1 MSGFSS
7 IDDALAWLDDHID
20 FERVAPTRRALP
32 SLEGMH
38 GALGIL
44 GEPQRDI
51 RTIHVTG
58 TNGKGSTS
66 AIIAA
71 LLLEAGL
78 RVGTY
83 TSPNVHLVNERIAVN
98 GQMIPDGTLRDLLGR
113 LADAEASF
121 PVALTRFEILTL
133 AALVHFA
140 DEAVDVAVVEVGI
153 GGTWDST
160 NVLGAEV
167 AVITTVALDHTQVLG
182 NTPAEIARDKAGIV
196 SPGSVVVIG
205 DLDDELVAI
214 VTEVAEGVAAERI
227 EVFGRDFGIKA
238 NALAVG
244 GRMVE
249 LFATGTS
256 YSEVMVPLH
265 GAHQGR
271 NAAVAV
277 AAANAFLGFSL
288 GEDVID
294 AGLAEVRVPG
304 RLEVLGRK
312 PLVMVDGAHNP
323 AGARVLAASLVEG
336 FNVDGPRVAILGML
350 EGRDPAAML
359 EPLVSVGF
367 SRLVIVEPVSP
378 RAMSAKK
385 IEGAATRLGIE
396 TLVRTDIAQA
406 CAEALSTVGE
416 DGMVLATGALDVVG
430 PARLALRELLAN
442 R

>member
-1 MSGFSS
+1 M
-7 IDDALAWLDDHID
+7 
-20 FERVAPTRRALP
+20 
-32 SLEGMH
+32 
-38 GALGIL
+38 
-44 GEPQRDI
+44 
-51 RTIHVTG
+51 
-58 TNGKGSTS
+58 
-66 AIIAA
+66 
-71 LLLEAGL
+71 
-78 RVGTY
+78 
-83 TSPNVHLVNERIAVN
+83 
-98 GQMIPDGTLRDLLGR
+98 
-113 LADAEASF
+113 
-121 PVALTRFEILTL
+121 
-133 AALVHFA
+133 
-140 DEAVDVAVVEVGI
+140 
-153 GGTWDST
+153 
-160 NVLGAEV
+160 
-167 AVITTVALDHTQVLG
+167 
-182 NTPAEIARDKAGIV
+182 
-196 SPGSVVVIG
+196 
-205 DLDDELVAI
+205 
-214 VTEVAEGVAAERI
+214 
-227 EVFGRDFGIKA
+227 
-238 NALAVG
+238 
-244 GRMVE
+244 
-249 LFATGTS
+249 
-256 YSEVMVPLH
+256 
-265 GAHQGR
+265 
-271 NAAVAV
+271 

-416 DGMVLATGALDVVG
+416 DGMVLATGSLYVVG

>member
-7 IDDALAWLDDHID
+7 IDEALAWLDDHID

-153 GGTWDST
+153 GGTWYST

-167 AVITTVALDHTQVLG
+167 AVITTH
-182 NTPAEIARDKAGIV
+182 RCW
-196 SPGSVVVIG
+196 
-205 DLDDELVAI
+205 
-214 VTEVAEGVAAERI
+214 
-227 EVFGRDFGIKA
+227 
-238 NALAVG
+238 
-244 GRMVE
+244 
-249 LFATGTS
+249 
-256 YSEVMVPLH
+256 
-265 GAHQGR
+265 
-271 NAAVAV
+271 
-277 AAANAFLGFSL
+277 
-288 GEDVID
+288 
-294 AGLAEVRVPG
+294 
-304 RLEVLGRK
+304 
-312 PLVMVDGAHNP
+312 
-323 AGARVLAASLVEG
+323 
-336 FNVDGPRVAILGML
+336 
-350 EGRDPAAML
+350 
-359 EPLVSVGF
+359 
-367 SRLVIVEPVSP
+367 
-378 RAMSAKK
+378 
-385 IEGAATRLGIE
+385 ATRLPRSLEIK
-396 TLVRTDIAQA
+396 
-406 CAEALSTVGE
+406 
-416 DGMVLATGALDVVG
+416 
-430 PARLALRELLAN
+430 PEL
-442 R
+442 